1 MHSHFIDEEAEIQ
14 RGKMTCYFEMPLLPE
29 LRENLGFF
37 FFNCVYLLTLKNCL
51 LLTNGSFI
59 YIFNILIYI

>member
-29 LRENLGFF
+29 LRENLGLFF
-37 FFNCVYLLTLKNCL
+37 LIV
-51 LLTNGSFI
+51 FI
-59 YIFNILIYI
+59 C